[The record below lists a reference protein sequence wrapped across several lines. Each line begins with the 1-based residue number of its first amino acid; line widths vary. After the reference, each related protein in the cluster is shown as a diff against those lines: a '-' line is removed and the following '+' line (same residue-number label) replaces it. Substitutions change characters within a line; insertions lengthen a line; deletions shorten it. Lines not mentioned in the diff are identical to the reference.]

1 MNHIKRK
8 CELKGGGEMS
18 RKTMIEILSEAR
30 CDIPKSFWDSWSDE
44 ELALQ
49 INLVKIWMC
58 QHAQDAIF
66 N

>member
-1 MNHIKRK
+1 
-8 CELKGGGEMS
+8 MS

-30 CDIPKSFWDSWSDE
+30 CDIPKYFWDSWSDE

-49 INLVKIWMC
+49 VNLVKIWMC
-58 QHAQDAIF
+58 QHAQDATF

>member
-1 MNHIKRK
+1 
-8 CELKGGGEMS
+8 MS